1 MSSQLQ
7 ENNSELENPL
17 KERIKTLM
25 TEDEL
30 KRPYSFATRVGLSK
44 GTFTGIWVEGRT
56 SLQHKTAQ
64 KIADATGVDIGWL
77 MTGHQGQDSHIRASV
92 GSGKSQSISYI
103 TRKVKRINFRE
114 ALMIAYNSTEGALVQ
129 TFSIMPPDQ
138 KADFLV
144 KFVKTLIHKETL
156 SQEQSLLAAIF
167 TIEMSLFKS
176 RQEMS
181 LSDKI
186 GLILNIYEIYY
197 KNPDVLKTA
206 TEELEQYR
214 KQNNVEGESNSD
226 KSTES
231 G

>member
-7 ENNSELENPL
+7 ENNSELKNSL
-17 KERIKTLM
+17 KERIKMLM

-44 GTFTGIWVEGRT
+44 GTFTGIWVDGRT

-64 KIADATGVDIGWL
+64 KIVDATGVDIGWL
-77 MTGHQGQDSHIRASV
+77 MTGTKGQEAYITESV
-92 GSGKSQSISYI
+92 AKGKSSAINYISKQI
-103 TRKVKRINFRE
+103 NNLNFRE
-114 ALMIAYNSTEGALVQ
+114 ALTVAYTSTEGALVQ

-138 KADFLV
+138 KAHFLV
-144 KFVKTLIHKETL
+144 EFVKTLIKKEAL
-156 SQEQSLLAAIF
+156 SQEQSLLTAIF
-167 TIEMSLFKS
+167 TIELSLYES

-186 GLILNIYEIYY
+186 RLIMSIYEIYY
-197 KNPDVLKTA
+197 KNPEVLKTA
-206 TEELEQYR
+206 TEELDKYR
-214 KQNNVEGESNSD
+214 KQNKRQGDNSD
-226 KSTES
+226 RSSES